1 MKGLRYLLFTLCAIL
16 SFTLLFQS
24 FNTSEAAQKED
35 KKSDQQPVVIESKTM
50 EMNNELKIVTFKGD
64 VNAKKENFVIDCD
77 KMLVYYAG
85 SSGNQGTAD
94 ESKTK
99 IDKIVATGNVV
110 ITRAKG
116 GTATAEKATYYQK
129 DEKIV
134 LTGNPIMKQG
144 GDLVKADRITIFL
157 EDDRSV
163 VESANDGKV
172 SVTISPRRSKR

>member
-1 MKGLRYLLFTLCAIL
+1 MKGLRHLQLTLCAIL
-16 SFTLLFQS
+16 FLFLSFQAVIA
-24 FNTSEAAQKED
+24 SESAQIKDEATEQ
-35 KKSDQQPVVIESKTM
+35 KPVVIESKTM

-64 VNAKKENFVIDCD
+64 VNARKDNFVINCD

-85 SSGNQGTAD
+85 SSDDPDTTE

-99 IDKIVATGNVV
+99 MDKIVATGNVV

-116 GTATAEKATYYQK
+116 GTATADKATYYQK
-129 DEKIV
+129 DEKII

-172 SVTISPRRSKR
+172 SVTISPGSSKR

>member
-1 MKGLRYLLFTLCAIL
+1 MKGLKHLLFTLCVAL
-16 SFTLLFQS
+16 SICLLFQAV
-24 FNTSEAAQKED
+24 NASEATQEED
-35 KKSDQQPVVIESKTM
+35 EKPEPQPVVIESKTM

-64 VNAKKENFVIDCD
+64 VNARKDNFVIDCD

-85 SSGNQGTAD
+85 SSGDRGTTD
-94 ESKTK
+94 ESTTK

-110 ITRAKG
+110 VTRAKG
-116 GTATAEKATYYQK
+116 GTATAENATYFQK

-134 LTGNPIMKQG
+134 LTGSPIMKQG

-163 VESANDGKV
+163 VESADDSKV
-172 SVTISPRRSKR
+172 SVTISPRSSKR